1 MTWHKY
7 CSMPAQHTHVSDL
20 GLRHYRWALSDRAN
34 LAWGMYMWSVWH
46 SAKLHAWLRCSH
58 KSNWSSGHAS
68 WYTMWV
74 CMIAAFQQA
83 HWNTCPDQSK
93 LVCHTPANW
102 VQQSAVQHTTHTP
115 PWFGSE
121 QPRAPLQA
129 DLPRHDLLLTRAEKV
144 HCYTVVL
151 PAIFAFSPNVKSDAR
166 MHLPGDFCIPSKML
180 HLCLRDCTA
189 DEQLVDLNAFTTLT
203 DVVLA
208 TNTFCVQLP
217 NSVKRLRVDYTGH
230 EVDFERLG
238 QPPTHLEEFV
248 FDYQHQYVERDGSW
262 ERQPLPPLP
271 ITPITTEALISVP
284 KHYINWGHVFES
296 DSITQIFVRLSE
308 TGKVTMGEYKSLAWI
323 SQQGFSSI
331 TFYKRFDQR
340 FHR

>member
-83 HWNTCPDQSK
+83 HWKTCPDQSK

-151 PAIFAFSPNVKSDAR
+151 PAIFAFSPNVKSDAHASAR
-166 MHLPGDFCIPSKML
+166 WLLYTFKNVALVFAWLHSWWTAGRLECYYNLDRCSFGDKYLLRATAKFSEKTQSRL
-180 HLCLRDCTA
+180 HRTWSWLW
-189 DEQLVDLNAFTTLT
+189 
-203 DVVLA
+203 A
-208 TNTFCVQLP
+208 TRAASNTFGGVCVWLST
-217 NSVKRLRVDYTGH
+217 SVRWEGRI
-230 EVDFERLG
+230 LG
-238 QPPTHLEEFV
+238 
-248 FDYQHQYVERDGSW
+248 
-262 ERQPLPPLP
+262 RQPLPPLP

-284 KHYINWGHVFES
+284 KHYINWGRVFES
-296 DSITQIFVRLSE
+296 DSITQIFVCLSE

-323 SQQGFSSI
+323 SQQGFISI